1 MEILNNLKKQLEKNL
16 SIDFDLKVI
25 ANSSSLSLEKMDDI
39 LKLKIRQ
46 VPEKGKAN
54 QEIIAFFKKNLKPLK
69 VEVEIKSGQ
78 ASNLKKIKI
87 NLLK

>member
-16 SIDFDLKVI
+16 SIDFNLKVI
-25 ANSSSLSLEKMDDI
+25 TNSSSLSLEKMDNI

-54 QEIIAFFKKNLKPLK
+54 QEIIAFFKKHLKPL
-69 VEVEIKSGQ
+69 
-78 ASNLKKIKI
+78 
-87 NLLK
+87 